1 MKLIETNSS
10 KRKISK
16 RELEVL
22 HLMAEG
28 KSNQEISDELF
39 VSLPNIKTH
48 AANLLDK
55 LDAKRRTQTV
65 ETAKRLRHLN

>member
-1 MKLIETNSS
+1 
-10 KRKISK
+10 
-16 RELEVL
+16 
-22 HLMAEG
+22 MAEG

-39 VSLPNIKTH
+39 VSLPTIKTH